1 MMGIP
6 KGESPVRGQ
15 GVNDIDPEGRE
26 PASAGW
32 LMTVQLMTGQIMTV
46 QLMTVQLMTVQ
57 AQASRRIRAGNALY
71 LILTQLTVGRDSSHG
86 TRREEEGGKAKIRG
100 NGLTEERH

>member
-32 LMTVQLMTGQIMTV
+32 
-46 QLMTVQLMTVQ
+46 LMTVQLMTVQ

-100 NGLTEERH
+100 NSLTEERH

>member
-32 LMTVQLMTGQIMTV
+32 EFIA
-46 QLMTVQLMTVQ
+46 Q

-100 NGLTEERH
+100 NSLTEERH

>member
-26 PASAGW
+26 PASVGW
-32 LMTVQLMTGQIMTV
+32 E
-46 QLMTVQLMTVQ
+46 LMTVQ

-100 NGLTEERH
+100 KSLTEERH